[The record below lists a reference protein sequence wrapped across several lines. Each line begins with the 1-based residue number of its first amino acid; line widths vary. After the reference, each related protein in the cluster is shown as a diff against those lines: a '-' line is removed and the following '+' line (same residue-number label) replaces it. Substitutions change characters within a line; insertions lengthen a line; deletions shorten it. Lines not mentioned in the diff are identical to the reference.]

1 MNANLPML
9 SELSSAG
16 CKRLQKDAATITP
29 AANPVNI
36 RLSLSDISF
45 LRKKHHRSTK
55 RCSDK
60 RDQDTNYNFR
70 SHMFHLQSDYN
81 L

>member
-9 SELSSAG
+9 SELSNAG

-45 LRKKHHRSTK
+45 LRKNTIAAP
-55 RCSDK
+55 SDVPINGIK
-60 RDQDTNYNFR
+60 IPITIFAVI
-70 SHMFHLQSDYN
+70 
-81 L
+81 